1 MAKFKDSG
9 NNLKFSDI
17 VDHFTSHVSQEPIEH
32 KISEYYKGGRYI
44 AEKKNQYHIYP
55 DTIAMSLK
63 DYPFPIL
70 LVTSNAVPQIGD
82 KVRLFDASGNPLS
95 LTDCPIIGQIFKY
108 EDPYLQQQLSG
119 QAVIGAYPL
128 WSNMSEEL
136 KETFN
141 GAYFISFSNQQIGN
155 NLATSH
161 FKLNTGDKTGV
172 VTEWAD
178 RLGRARAVVVRATGP
193 YTDGV
198 NNDNPSNIPIDISDD
213 DEGTEIKFSD
223 FYGGYAKVDL
233 DERETSKTT
242 SRTTSEGKT
251 IEFST
256 NYTTS
261 WQTATLVQSTFEK
274 QTSIN
279 CSRYAGS
286 YQTSWSSYY
295 GISIQRPPYQA
306 QTIIIPGGQQT
317 RQAPGGGSPY
327 QWPVSPV
334 RRSTTKQG
342 YSFQQANMNQTS
354 RNTNNPDI
362 QVQTSWTTSFDSEV
376 VAQTATTRQTSKQ
389 TSSSFNSSWQTSW
402 STEFDTTFSF
412 WN

>member
-9 NNLKFSDI
+9 KNLKFSDI
-17 VDHFTSHVSQEPIEH
+17 VDHFTSHVSQDPIEH

-55 DTIAMSLK
+55 DTTVLNLQ
-63 DYPFPIL
+63 DYPFSIL
-70 LVTSNAVPQIGD
+70 LITSNAVPQLGD
-82 KVRLFDASGNPLS
+82 KLRLFDASGNPLS
-95 LTDCPIIGQIFKY
+95 LNDCPIIGQIW
-108 EDPYLQQQLSG
+108 PYQQQDIQNNLPV
-119 QAVIGAYPL
+119 QYPKY
-128 WSNMSEEL
+128 SAMSAEL
-136 KETFN
+136 KEIFN
-141 GAYFISFSNQQIGN
+141 GAYFISFSNQSIGTVN
-155 NLATSH
+155 STSN
-161 FKLNTGDKTGV
+161 FKLNDGDKTGV

-178 RLGRARAVVVRATGP
+178 RLGRARAVVVRATGA

-198 NNDNPSNIPIDISDD
+198 NNDNPSNIPVDISDD

-242 SRTTSEGKT
+242 SRTTNIGKT

-261 WQTATLVQSTFEK
+261 WQTATLVQSTFER
-274 QTSIN
+274 QTS
-279 CSRYAGS
+279 RDEQKFAGYRQTRRTTS
-286 YQTSWSSYY
+286 YSQQ
-295 GISIQRPPYQA
+295 ISVAPYQA
-306 QTIIIPGGQQT
+306 QTLYFPGGQET
-317 RQAPGGGSPY
+317 RQFGGGFGSPGY
-327 QWPVSPV
+327 PGQVTVQPVYK
-334 RRSTTKQG
+334 STYKPG
-342 YSFQQANMNQTS
+342 FSYIQQKSRQTS
-354 RNTNNPDI
+354 WQTNNPPA
-362 QVQTSWTTSFDSEV
+362 QVQTSWTTSFNLEV
-376 VAQTATTRQTSKQ
+376 VAQTTTTRQTTKQ

>member
-55 DTIAMSLK
+55 DTITLDFK
-63 DYPFPIL
+63 DYPFQIM
-70 LVTSNAVPQIGD
+70 LVTSNAVPEVGD
-82 KVRLFDASGNPLS
+82 KVRTFDANGNARS
-95 LTDCPIIGQIFKY
+95 LNDCPMIQQVLKY
-108 EDPYLQQQLSG
+108 DSLFIQSQLPSS
-119 QAVIGAYPL
+119 YPQYN
-128 WSNMSEEL
+128 SMSAEL

-141 GAYFISFSNQQIGN
+141 GAYFIAFSNEAIG
-155 NLATSH
+155 APSSSSH
-161 FKLNTGDKTGV
+161 FKLNDGDKTGV

-193 YTDGV
+193 YTDGA
-198 NNDNPSNIPIDISDD
+198 NNDNPSNIPVDISDD

-233 DERETSKTT
+233 DQRETSKTT
-242 SRTTSEGKT
+242 SRTTNTGKT

-261 WQTATLVQSTFEK
+261 WQTATLVEATFEK
-274 QTSIN
+274 QTSRN
-279 CSRYAGS
+279 TLYYAGS
-286 YQTSWSSYY
+286 RQTSWTTSF
-295 GISIQRPPYQA
+295 GIPVQRPPYQA
-306 QTIIIPGGQQT
+306 QTLYFPGGQET
-317 RQAPGGGSPY
+317 RQFNGWPGQVYVNPIY
-327 QWPVSPV
+327 K
-334 RRSTTKQG
+334 STLKPG
-342 YSFQQANMNQTS
+342 FSYQQANSRQTS
-354 RNTNNPDI
+354 RDTNNPSN
-362 QVQTSWTTSFDSEV
+362 QVQTSWTTSFNSEV
-376 VAQTATTRQTSKQ
+376 VAQTTTTLQTSKQ

>member
-9 NNLKFSDI
+9 KNLKFSDI
-17 VDHFTSHVSQEPIEH
+17 VDHFTSHVSQDPIEH

-55 DTIAMSLK
+55 DTTVLNLQ
-63 DYPFPIL
+63 DYPFSIL
-70 LVTSNAVPQIGD
+70 LITSNAVPQLGD
-82 KVRLFDASGNPLS
+82 KLRLFDASGNPLS
-95 LTDCPIIGQIFKY
+95 LNDCPIIGQIWPYQRQDIQNNLPAQYPKY
-108 EDPYLQQQLSG
+108 S
-119 QAVIGAYPL
+119 A
-128 WSNMSEEL
+128 MSAEL
-136 KETFN
+136 KEIFN
-141 GAYFISFSNQQIGN
+141 GAYFISFSNQSIGSAN
-155 NLATSH
+155 STSH
-161 FKLNTGDKTGV
+161 FKLNDGDKTGV

-178 RLGRARAVVVRATGP
+178 RLGRARALVVRAVGP

-198 NNDNPSNIPIDISDD
+198 NNDNPSNIPVDISDD

-242 SRTTSEGKT
+242 SRTTSIGKT

-261 WQTATLVQSTFEK
+261 WQTATLVQSTVER
-274 QTSIN
+274 QTSRN
-279 CSRYAGS
+279 SLRYAGS
-286 YQTSWSSYY
+286 KQTSWSSFY
-295 GISIQRPPYQA
+295 GIPMQMPPYQA
-306 QTIIIPGGQQT
+306 QTIVIPGGQQT
-317 RQAPGGGSPY
+317 RQAPYGGNPY
-327 QWPVSPV
+327 QHPVNPV
-334 RRSTTKQG
+334 RRSTTKPG

-354 RNTNNPDI
+354 RSTNNPSLQI
-362 QVQTSWTTSFDSEV
+362 QTSWTTSYNSEV
-376 VAQTATTRQTSKQ
+376 VAQTATTRQTTKQ